1 MTLLL
6 SEALLIGAMGG
17 LIGIMLSKLILWKLP
32 DMPMIGDVVAGF
44 PNFGLSAQTTAI
56 GVGIALLLGVA
67 AGFVP
72 AMTGYRARI
81 AESLR
86 QI

>member
-1 MTLLL
+1 
-6 SEALLIGAMGG
+6 
-17 LIGIMLSKLILWKLP
+17 LILRWLP
-32 DMPMIGDVVAGF
+32 NAPAIGPIVAGF
-44 PNFGLSAQTTAI
+44 PNFGLSPQTSAI
-56 GVGIALLLGVA
+56 GIGVALLLGLA
-67 AGFVP
+67 AGLFP

>member
-1 MTLLL
+1 
-6 SEALLIGAMGG
+6 
-17 LIGIMLSKLILWKLP
+17 LP

-56 GVGIALLLGVA
+56 GVGVALLLGLS
-67 AGFVP
+67 AGLFP